1 MKIGR
6 KSKLVKKS
14 AEGEGKRKGK
24 RKGNISKWIRCR
36 WIKIKQFKVGEKIK
50 YTQLET
56 LE

>member
-36 WIKIKQFKVGEKIK
+36 WIKKEFKVGEKIK

>member
-14 AEGEGKRKGK
+14 AEGEGK

>member
-24 RKGNISKWIRCR
+24 RKGYISKWIRCR